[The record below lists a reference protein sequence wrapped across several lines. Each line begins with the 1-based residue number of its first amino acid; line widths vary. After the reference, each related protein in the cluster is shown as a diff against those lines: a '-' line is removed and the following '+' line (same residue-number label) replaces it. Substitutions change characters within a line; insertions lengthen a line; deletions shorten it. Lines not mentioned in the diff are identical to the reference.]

1 MEGTTQHKAVRTD
14 NRNRIYLYIALAILA
29 LAVVFLL
36 LKLLMGKREINAR
49 LLRNEIFLNENLVYT
64 DNTPGSAEWKWE
76 FGDGSRSKEQ
86 SGYYRFK
93 ESGTYLVRL
102 TVDNSLQQQ
111 FAVVVKDTVP
121 LSGMDSI
128 RISGPTA
135 GVTGMQLRLEA
146 DGDANLFEWSFGE
159 TGRVDAKGRN
169 AYYTYRT
176 PGRYTVALKTD
187 RSPVPVYTVLNITEP
202 LTDIGLV
209 DPNAGGDYAE
219 KISRRREPF
228 VLKGYF
234 GKVDL
239 PLLLDSK
246 WEEEYELRHHRYS
259 LENKAVLDTG
269 QFDRK
274 AFARMLKDLTGVFN
288 INAALEVDMEERFDY
303 NGGHWLTEAELFL
316 ETKVSDWY
324 GITSAHTLSQ
334 VTEGEA
340 DHPERLFFAEAGT

>member
-64 DNTPGSAEWKWE
+64 DNTPGSSEWKWE

-121 LSGMDSI
+121 LTGMDSI

-209 DPNAGGDYAE
+209 DPNAGGQA
-219 KISRRREPF
+219 
-228 VLKGYF
+228 
-234 GKVDL
+234 
-239 PLLLDSK
+239 
-246 WEEEYELRHHRYS
+246 
-259 LENKAVLDTG
+259 
-269 QFDRK
+269 
-274 AFARMLKDLTGVFN
+274 LTDDFKTRLQA
-288 INAALEVDMEERFDY
+288 IA
-303 NGGHWLTEAELFL
+303 NGGNFNKHYYYLVRKYLCNGEKTTAQAQDETGEKNTDFYSYCIGLTFSKNVVIDE
-316 ETKVSDWY
+316 VSL
-324 GITSAHTLSQ
+324 TLAPSRCVSLVQ
-334 VTEGEA
+334 VKQ
-340 DHPERLFFAEAGT
+340 HRRQ

>member
-14 NRNRIYLYIALAILA
+14 NRNRIYLYVALAILA

-64 DNTPGSAEWKWE
+64 DNTPGSSEWKWE

-121 LSGMDSI
+121 LTGMDSI

-209 DPNAGGDYAE
+209 DPNAGGQA
-219 KISRRREPF
+219 
-228 VLKGYF
+228 
-234 GKVDL
+234 
-239 PLLLDSK
+239 
-246 WEEEYELRHHRYS
+246 
-259 LENKAVLDTG
+259 
-269 QFDRK
+269 
-274 AFARMLKDLTGVFN
+274 LTDDFKTRLQA
-288 INAALEVDMEERFDY
+288 IA
-303 NGGHWLTEAELFL
+303 NGGNFNKHYYYLVRKYLCNGEKTTAQAQDETGKKNTDFYSYCIGLTFSKNVVIDE
-316 ETKVSDWY
+316 VSL
-324 GITSAHTLSQ
+324 TLAPSRCVSLVQ
-334 VTEGEA
+334 VKQ
-340 DHPERLFFAEAGT
+340 HRRQ

>member
-1 MEGTTQHKAVRTD
+1 MLDSMEYNPHRPSPGSQVHYHITSANKTVIGAHVMQFVQHKLVRLRVLERDEAELTLEYTMLAQQMEGTIRLHDWAADMDELQSPLVLVLDHHGRLKDIRNFDTLQAKWTDYFAARMQKKYKHLKAAAD
-14 NRNRIYLYIALAILA
+14 NMIAET
-29 LAVVFLL
+29 
-36 LKLLMGKREINAR
+36 GR
-49 LLRNEIFLNENLVYT
+49 LLRDKQRFM
-64 DNTPGSAEWKWE
+64 
-76 FGDGSRSKEQ
+76 Q
-86 SGYYRFK
+86 SFEGYGAWRFFFQ
-93 ESGTYLVRL
+93 
-102 TVDNSLQQQ
+102 D
-111 FAVVVKDTVP
+111 
-121 LSGMDSI
+121 
-128 RISGPTA
+128 
-135 GVTGMQLRLEA
+135 
-146 DGDANLFEWSFGE
+146 
-159 TGRVDAKGRN
+159 
-169 AYYTYRT
+169 
-176 PGRYTVALKTD
+176 
-187 RSPVPVYTVLNITEP
+187 
-202 LTDIGLV
+202 
-209 DPNAGGDYAE
+209 DYAE
-219 KISRRREPF
+219 KRSRRREPF

-259 LENKAVLDTG
+259 LENKAALDTG

-340 DHPERLFFAEAGT
+340 DHPERLFFAEAET